1 MFNLLITLLGFI
13 SKPGLIFFTGGSNS
27 MPKRLY
33 NDFVRTLDTNFDVYK
48 IDYNHD
54 YSKQIRE
61 IYNKNNNIMLL
72 GHSSGCVTLIN
83 SCVNNNLISKIIL
96 LDPVKTPTFKREKD
110 LDYLK
115 KVLILDAELS
125 YKWKEDFPYIP
136 FIPFFFKINN
146 NDLSIYA
153 KKIRR
158 IIIKNYGH
166 TDLIDNPWRD
176 IMHNL
181 KLSTG
186 INNRSYNSIKKYY
199 KDLCRIFLIFYE
211 MP

>member
-1 MFNLLITLLGFI
+1 MFNLLIIIAGFI
-13 SKPGLIFFTGGSNS
+13 TKPGLIFFTGGSNS
-27 MPKRLY
+27 MPKPLY
-33 NDFVRTLDTNFDVYK
+33 NDFVKILESKFEVFK
-48 IDYNHD
+48 IDYND
-54 YSKQIRE
+54 EYISKIRE

-72 GHSSGCVTLIN
+72 GHSSGCVTALN
-83 SCVNNNLISKIIL
+83 SCENNNLVSKIIL

-125 YKWKEDFPYIP
+125 YKWKEDFPYVP
-136 FIPFFFKINN
+136 FIPFLKINN
-146 NDLSIYA
+146 NDLSISE

-158 IIIKNYGH
+158 IMIKNYGH

-181 KLSTG
+181 KISTG
-186 INNRSYNSIKKYY
+186 NNDRSYDSIKKYY
-199 KDLCRIFLIFYE
+199 KKLCKIFLIFYDL
-211 MP
+211 P

>member
-1 MFNLLITLLGFI
+1 MFNLLIIIAGLIT
-13 SKPGLIFFTGGSNS
+13 KPGLIFFTGGSNS

-33 NDFVRTLDTNFDVYK
+33 NDFITTLETKFDVFK
-48 IDYNHD
+48 IDYNDD
-54 YSKQIRE
+54 YNSKIRE

-72 GHSSGCVTLIN
+72 GHSSGCVTALN
-83 SCVNNNLISKIIL
+83 SCENNNLVSKIIL

-110 LDYLK
+110 LEYLK

-125 YKWKEDFPYIP
+125 YKWKEDFPYVP
-136 FIPFFFKINN
+136 FIPFFNINKK
-146 NDLSIYA
+146 DLSISD

-158 IIIKNYGH
+158 IMIKNYGH
-166 TDLIDNPWRD
+166 TDLIDKPWRD

-181 KLSTG
+181 KISTG
-186 INNRSYNSIKKYY
+186 NNDRSYDSIKKYH
-199 KDLCRIFLIFYE
+199 KKLCKIFLIFYD

>member
-1 MFNLLITLLGFI
+1 MFNLLITILSFVA
-13 SKPGLIFFTGGSNS
+13 KPGLIFFTGGSNS

-33 NDFVRTLDTNFDVYK
+33 NDFITTLDNKFDVYK
-48 IDYNHD
+48 INYNDDYN
-54 YSKQIRE
+54 SEIRE

-72 GHSSGCVTLIN
+72 GHSSGCVTAIN
-83 SCVNNNLISKIIL
+83 SCNNLISKIIL
-96 LDPVKTPTFKREKD
+96 LDPVKTPTFKREKE
-110 LDYLK
+110 LNYLK

-125 YKWKEDFPYIP
+125 YKWSDKFPYIP
-136 FIPFFFKINN
+136 FIPFFKINN
-146 NDLSIYA
+146 NDLSISD

-158 IIIKNYGH
+158 IMIKNYGH

-186 INNRSYNSIKKYY
+186 NSDRSDNSIKKYY
-199 KDLCRIFLIFYE
+199 DKLCKIFLIFYNIN
-211 MP
+211 

>member
-1 MFNLLITLLGFI
+1 MSAL
-13 SKPGLIFFTGGSNS
+13 
-27 MPKRLY
+27 
-33 NDFVRTLDTNFDVYK
+33 
-48 IDYNHD
+48 
-54 YSKQIRE
+54 
-61 IYNKNNNIMLL
+61 
-72 GHSSGCVTLIN
+72 N
-83 SCVNNNLISKIIL
+83 SCENNNLISKIIL

-125 YKWKEDFPYIP
+125 YKWKDGFPYVP
-136 FIPFFFKINN
+136 FIPFLKINN
-146 NDLSIYA
+146 DDLSVSN

-158 IIIKNYGH
+158 IMIKNYGH

-181 KLSTG
+181 KISSG
-186 INNRSYNSIKKYY
+186 NNNRSYDSIKKYY
-199 KDLCRIFLIFYE
+199 NKLCKIFLIFYD